1 MMIERAEREKT
12 HASLPPTHHHTHHRS
27 AGSKVEFDGETYI
40 VEELVEESFDGVDIA
55 LFSAGG
61 GAAQVQLT

>member
-1 MMIERAEREKT
+1 MMVERGRED
-12 HASLPPTHHHTHHRS
+12 SRVPSPNHHHTHHRS